1 MDESRLKFISLG
13 TRGSDLALAQARQ
26 VSWLIQRENVELS
39 INIKPIATAGDKI
52 LDSPLSQIGDKGL
65 FVKEI
70 ENELLASEIDIAV
83 HSCKDLPT
91 ELPEGLIIAAFDTRE
106 DPRDVFIGKA
116 GNIDEIPRGAR
127 IGTSSLRRRSQLLS
141 LRPDLDIVDIRGNVD
156 TRITKIEEGEMFGTV
171 LAAAGVKRLKREGE
185 IAFFFAEDEIV
196 PAVGQG
202 VIAIECRER
211 DNLVQNILAAINDG
225 SSSAAVTAE
234 RALMHELQGGCQ
246 VPIGA
251 HGTVQ
256 NEILK
261 LDAYIG
267 SLDGQKSVRDSVEG
281 AVDNAA
287 ETGIELARKMKASGG
302 DAILQEVRA
311 QAE

>member
-13 TRGSDLALAQARQ
+13 TRGSDLALAQARR

-52 LDSPLSQIGDKGL
+52 LDSPLAKIGDKGL

-70 ENELLASEIDIAV
+70 ENELLASEVDIAV

-91 ELPEGLIIAAFDTRE
+91 ELPEGLVIYAFDIRE

-116 GNIDEIPRGAR
+116 GNLDEIPRGAR

-156 TRITKIEEGEMFGTV
+156 TRIRKIEEEEMFGTV
-171 LAAAGVKRLKREGE
+171 LAAAGVKRLKREEE
-185 IAFFFAEDEIV
+185 IAFFFAEDEMV

-202 VIAIECRER
+202 VIAIECREQ
-211 DNLVQNILAAINDG
+211 DNLVQKILAGINDRT
-225 SSSAAVTAE
+225 SSAAVTAE

-251 HGTVQ
+251 HGTIQ
-256 NEILK
+256 NETLK
-261 LDAYIG
+261 LNAYIG
-267 SLDGQKSVRDSVEG
+267 SLDGQKSVRDSAEG
-281 AVDNAA
+281 PVDNAA
-287 ETGIELARKMKASGG
+287 ETGVELARKMKAAGA